1 MSGTVKPV
9 PVLATRTVSTWGDD
23 YANAQE
29 WVVKALH
36 IHPGINVGSHMGGL
50 NIFFREDGSIDMH
63 LPPDKVMAE
72 LADDLV
78 DATLCIMPV
87 KTTGR
92 TGARSKSKK
101 QAAE

>member
-1 MSGTVKPV
+1 LVEPKKTLGLES
-9 PVLATRTVSTWGDD
+9 RTVITWGDD
-23 YANAQE
+23 YQTDKQE
-29 WVVKALH
+29 WLVSALH

-78 DATLCIMPV
+78 DATLCIMPI
-87 KTTGR
+87 KASGR
-92 TGARSKSKK
+92 TSSRKK
-101 QAAE
+101 AEPKE